1 MTSHVLASVLKSK
14 FRQYSKLLFERKE
27 PLPICKRVSLK
38 KEAGARL
45 KRSQIILSVII
56 WIKVKRVVVQFTIL
70 TADLAS

>member
-45 KRSQIILSVII
+45 KRSQIILSVIYLDPGRKGSSSI
-56 WIKVKRVVVQFTIL
+56 YYPLQLI
-70 TADLAS
+70 